1 MNRDGID
8 KSVFTDHLGCFGNFD
23 LGDPICKTYC
33 AINMRC
39 AIEREQND
47 RIEILQDLAFSD
59 DLSVKIQ

>member
-8 KSVFTDHLGCFGNFD
+8 KAVFTDHLGCFGDFNWE
-23 LGDPICKTYC
+23 DPICKAYC

-47 RIEILQDLAFSD
+47 RIEILQDLVFSD